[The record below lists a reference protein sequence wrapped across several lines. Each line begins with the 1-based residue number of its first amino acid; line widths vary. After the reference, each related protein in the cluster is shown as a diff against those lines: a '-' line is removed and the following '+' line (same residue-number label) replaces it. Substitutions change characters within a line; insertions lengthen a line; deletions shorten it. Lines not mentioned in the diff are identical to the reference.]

1 MSQAEKQL
9 FDFLWTGCFFR
20 SSDLMIWES
29 SIVSQVLHSVSVR
42 NSWPTHD
49 EGSMVVTS
57 KQLPGISLTESIA
70 IGNEIERTIKSCGR
84 LIEIKVRL
92 FVAFG
97 VLLSPQYQQA
107 EPCSLAG
114 SSVCHPTGT
123 PGTLP
128 STSARAQA
136 PHGAQTQVL
145 QRFCPF
151 ADSFKISLQRHPRV
165 DPRRPA
171 V

>member
-97 VLLSPQYQQA
+97 VLLSPQYQQ
-107 EPCSLAG
+107 EWRKLRKDNPNSG
-114 SSVCHPTGT
+114 SPT
-123 PGTLP
+123 
-128 STSARAQA
+128 SRIYAC
-136 PHGAQTQVL
+136 VN
-145 QRFCPF
+145 PF
-151 ADSFKISLQRHPRV
+151 YTWL
-165 DPRRPA
+165 
-171 V
+171 